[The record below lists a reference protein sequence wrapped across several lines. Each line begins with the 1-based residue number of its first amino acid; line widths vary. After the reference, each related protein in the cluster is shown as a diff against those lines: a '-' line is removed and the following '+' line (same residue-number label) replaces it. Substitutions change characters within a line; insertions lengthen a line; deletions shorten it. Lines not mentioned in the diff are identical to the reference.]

1 MKLIQTIVMLLLW
14 PWWTL
19 KACVLSAFGV
29 SLIVARQILDVWAGH
44 PKLSQP
50 ARRKSL

>member
-1 MKLIQTIVMLLLW
+1 MKLIQTIVMLLLL
-14 PWWTL
+14 PWWMA
-19 KACVLSAFGV
+19 KACVMSAVGV

-50 ARRKSL
+50 AQRKPL